1 MGNFPEFLLVV
12 TSPTLAPMRVP
23 QLAVIAAAAVALA
36 FASLPFAL
44 AADPP
49 APALVRQAFLP
60 VVAGDDASGF
70 SIPAASTPATPAAS
84 PTATL
89 DTCAGERSPIRTL
102 TDSAAGFARTPAESS
117 IFALLALERPSV
129 GPATPRIAPTETGV
143 VELDVWLRGFIR
155 RNNGAIELLISNSPT
170 GALMMANFPPQ
181 GCIAKAAP
189 EDQAAMTT
197 ARVDLINRCG
207 IPITGGMTTIAGPA
221 KLRAVPFWGTQRP
234 DGMTGAPSGIELG
247 PVLAFEMAGG
257 LDCDPETYKDGIPTP
272 TPVPTAKSMTIGAAP
287 LFVAR
292 GQDVQVIIYTQPA
305 TEGVSCHYIAWD
317 NAMQKMAEG
326 APKLTGPDGTA
337 SWSFTVPLDAATGSD
352 GRVTPYCTGISPTGS
367 ARLTI
372 LP

>member
-23 QLAVIAAAAVALA
+23 QLAVFAAAAVALA

-44 AADPP
+44 AADQP
-49 APALVRQAFLP
+49 APALVRQAILP
-60 VVAGDDASGF
+60 VVAGDDAAGF
-70 SIPAASTPATPAAS
+70 GLPATATPQATSTPAAP
-84 PTATL
+84 L
-89 DTCAGERSPIRTL
+89 DTCAGERSPVKTL
-102 TDSAAGFARTPAESS
+102 TDTAAGFGRTPAASS
-117 IFALLALERPSV
+117 IFALQALERPTV
-129 GPATPRIAPTETGV
+129 GPATPRLAPTETGV

-197 ARVDLINRCG
+197 ARIELVSRCG
-207 IPITGGMTTIAGPA
+207 IPITGGITQIAGPA

-247 PVLAFEMAGG
+247 PVLAFEMAAG

-272 TPVPTAKSMTIGAAP
+272 TPVPVPNSITINITPQTA
-287 LFVAR
+287 AR
-292 GQDVQVIIYTQPA
+292 GTTIAVTIFTQPA
-305 TEGVSCHYIAWD
+305 MSGVACSFVAWD
-317 NAMQKMAEG
+317 NGLELMAQG
-326 APKLTGPDGTA
+326 STKQTGPDGTA
-337 SWSFTVPLDAATGSD
+337 AWSFAIPLDAAIGTD
-352 GRVTPYCTGISPTGS
+352 GRVTPSCAGVNTTGS
-367 ARLTI
+367 ARLVI